1 MSKNINV
8 NPDHYKVAGRERQGE
23 DIVHE
28 DQRNTFQGARA
39 HAQKADAKHPHIPNQ
54 EKASEAALGGA
65 DANQEKASEAAP
77 RDADAAETPSGADE
91 ASQPLSD
98 DEGMID

>member
-28 DQRNTFQGARA
+28 DQRNAFQGARA
-39 HAQKADAKHPHIPNQ
+39 HAQKADSEQPHIPNQ
-54 EKASEAALGGA
+54 EKAA
-65 DANQEKASEAAP
+65 EAAP
-77 RDADAAETPSGADE
+77 RDADAPETASGGDE
-91 ASQPLSD
+91 VTQPLSD

>member
-28 DQRNTFQGARA
+28 DQRSTFEGARA
-39 HAQKADAKHPHIPNQ
+39 HAQKADSKQPHIPNQ
-54 EKASEAALGGA
+54 EKASEAA
-65 DANQEKASEAAP
+65 P
-77 RDADAAETPSGADE
+77 RDTDAAETPSGGDE